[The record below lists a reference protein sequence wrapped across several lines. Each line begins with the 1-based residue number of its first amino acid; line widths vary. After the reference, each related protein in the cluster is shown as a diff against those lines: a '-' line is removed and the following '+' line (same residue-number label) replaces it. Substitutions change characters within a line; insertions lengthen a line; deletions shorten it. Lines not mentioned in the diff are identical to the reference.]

1 MEEINIKIPIK
12 GKVNVEKRLVL
23 IKESTP
29 DIINRITTNNLIVY
43 NSISIFPG
51 LIIIFGFIDYLLK

>member
-12 GKVNVEKRLVL
+12 GKVNGEKRWVF

-29 DIINRITTNNLIVY
+29 DSISRITTNSLAVNK
-43 NSISIFPG
+43 SISIFPG
-51 LIIIFGFIDYLLK
+51 LIIIFGFISLLT